1 MKGKGRCYIYGSIHI
16 KMPREDIIREILGR
30 VDYVLLEG
38 FSRVGW
44 RSIIR
49 KRPSATLLILGAL
62 TYHFILRM
70 SIRIMDKWY
79 RLKGR
84 PSFRDD
90 MSYVRD
96 YAIRLGKKTEL
107 VDASL
112 EEVFS
117 AQIIN
122 FKHILQYCNIIIT
135 ITIILIFAILYTY
148 ATSTPHSNPPVMLY
162 SNPLFITALILILIS
177 TIFIICFTLFV
188 QNINEFRD
196 AKVVKRTK
204 ELVEM
209 GYNVLIVRG
218 ELHIEYLSSELQKHS
233 IVCEV
238 YVT

>member
-1 MKGKGRCYIYGSIHI
+1 MKEKGRCYIYGSIHI

-30 VDYVLLEG
+30 VDYVLLEN
-38 FSRVGW
+38 FSTVGW
-44 RSIIR
+44 RSLIR
-49 KRPSATLLILGAL
+49 KRPSATLLILGTL
-62 TYHFILRM
+62 TYLLILRM
-70 SIRIMDKWY
+70 STRIMDKWY

-122 FKHILQYCNIIIT
+122 FKHILRNCNIIT
-135 ITIILIFAILYTY
+135 ITIIFIIAILCTY
-148 ATSTPHSNPPVMLY
+148 ATLTPHSNPLVMLC
-162 SNPLFITALILILIS
+162 SNPFFITALILILTLVIP
-177 TIFIICFTLFV
+177 IICFTLFV

-233 IVCEV
+233 IVCEI
-238 YVT
+238 YET

>member
-1 MKGKGRCYIYGSIHI
+1 MKGKGRCYIYGSTHI

-38 FSRVGW
+38 FSTVCW
-44 RSIIR
+44 RSLIR

-62 TYHFILRM
+62 TYFFILRI
-70 SIRIMDKWY
+70 STRIMDKWY

-122 FKHILQYCNIIIT
+122 FKHILRAFNIIT
-135 ITIILIFAILYTY
+135 ITIILIIAILYTY
-148 ATSTPHSNPPVMLY
+148 ATFTPHSNPLVMLY
-162 SNPLFITALILILIS
+162 SNPLFITALILILTLAIP
-177 TIFIICFTLFV
+177 IICFALFV

-233 IVCEV
+233 IVCEI
-238 YVT
+238 YET

>member
-1 MKGKGRCYIYGSIHI
+1 MKGKGRCYIYGSTHI
-16 KMPREDIIREILGR
+16 KMPREDIIREILSKA
-30 VDYVLLEG
+30 DYVLLEG
-38 FSRVGW
+38 FSTVGW
-44 RSIIR
+44 RSLIR
-49 KRPSATLLILGAL
+49 KRLSATLLILGAL
-62 TYHFILRM
+62 TYFFILRI
-70 SIRIMDKWY
+70 STRIMDKWY

-84 PSFRDD
+84 SSFRDD

-122 FKHILQYCNIIIT
+122 FKHILRDCNIT
-135 ITIILIFAILYTY
+135 TVILIIAILYTY

-177 TIFIICFTLFV
+177 AISIICFALFV
-188 QNINEFRD
+188 RNINEFRD

-218 ELHIEYLSSELQKHS
+218 ELHIKYLSSELQKHS

>member
-1 MKGKGRCYIYGSIHI
+1 MKGKGRCYIYGSTHI
-16 KMPREDIIREILGR
+16 KMPREDIVREILSKA
-30 VDYVLLEG
+30 DYVLLEG

-44 RSIIR
+44 RS
-49 KRPSATLLILGAL
+49 LILGAL
-62 TYHFILRM
+62 TYFFILRM

-122 FKHILQYCNIIIT
+122 FKHILRDCNIT
-135 ITIILIFAILYTY
+135 TIILIIAILYTY
-148 ATSTPHSNPPVMLY
+148 TTSTPHSNPLVMLY
-162 SNPLFITALILILIS
+162 SNPLFITALILILTSAIS
-177 TIFIICFTLFV
+177 IICFALFV

-204 ELVEM
+204 ELGET
-209 GYNVLIVRG
+209 GYNMLIVRG

-238 YVT
+238 YVA